1 MEYLLGTTTTADRT
15 SREQEAIKL
24 ITDPAAENQKARH
37 SAQNTLYTVLD
48 NGLRL
53 LHPFMPYVTEELWQR
68 LPRRP
73 TDQTPSIMLAR
84 FPEPHASRDFA
95 AAEKEFDLA
104 FNGVRAVRSMSTSY
118 NLNSKL
124 QVFFLARTPQLA
136 ASLRASQDALS
147 VLIKGC
153 SSFTVVE
160 KEDEMPEGCV
170 GELVNQDLSA
180 FLLLKVSTAGPSC
193 ARFPRTDDPS

>member
-1 MEYLLGTTTTADRT
+1 MNDL
-15 SREQEAIKL
+15 QEAIKL
-24 ITDPAAENQKARH
+24 ITDPAAKDADARR

-53 LHPFMPYVTEELWQR
+53 LHPFMPFVTEELWQR

-84 FPEPHASRDFA
+84 FPEKQAERDFPD
-95 AAEKEFDLA
+95 AEREFDLA
-104 FNGVRAVRSMSTSY
+104 FNGVRAIRSMATSY

-124 QVFFLARTPQLA
+124 QVFFLARTPELA
-136 ASLRASQDALS
+136 ATLRASQDALS

-153 SSFTVVE
+153 ASFTVVE

-170 GELVNQDLSA
+170 GELVGQDLSA
-180 FLLLKVSTAGPSC
+180 YLLLKVRYDPLSVP
-193 ARFPRTDDPS
+193 FPKDEFVAD

>member
-1 MEYLLGTTTTADRT
+1 M
-15 SREQEAIKL
+15 QEAIKL
-24 ITDPAAENQKARH
+24 ITDPAAKDADARR

-53 LHPFMPYVTEELWQR
+53 LHPFMPFVTEELWQR

-84 FPEPHASRDFA
+84 FPEKQ
-95 AAEKEFDLA
+95 AEREFPDAEREFDLA
-104 FNGVRAVRSMSTSY
+104 FNGVRAIRSMATSY

-124 QVFFLARTPQLA
+124 QVFFLARTPELA
-136 ASLRASQDALS
+136 ATLRASQDALS

-153 SSFTVVE
+153 ASFTVVE
-160 KEDEMPEGCV
+160 KEDEMSEGCV
-170 GELVNQDLSA
+170 GELVGQDLSA
-180 FLLLKVSTAGPSC
+180 YLLLKVRSAHLSLSACLLP
-193 ARFPRTDDPS
+193 FPDDGFC